1 MKQECP
7 VVKNEIYSMDITGI
21 GANGEGI
28 GHIDGYTLFVDGAIT
43 GDYIEVKVIKT
54 KKNYGFGRLVT
65 ILEPSKDRVEPRCPI
80 AKQCGGC
87 SIMHMSYPA
96 QLHYKENHILD
107 ALERIGEQDRQELEQ
122 KKEPILG
129 MNDPWFYRNKVQFPV
144 QMMSGK
150 LLIGFYAKRSHRI
163 IETPICYIQDRYNEE
178 IVDIIRDFVM
188 DNSISV
194 YDEAKHKGLLRH
206 IVIRKS
212 YHDQQFHVTLVI
224 NGQKLPHEDVL
235 IKTLH
240 KLDHLVGVSLNIN
253 QEKTNAIFGPRMI
266 HLDGQEKLQDQI
278 GDIKYQISP
287 LSFYQVNP
295 VQTEK
300 LYAKALE
307 YAQLSGQE
315 IVYDLYCG
323 IGTISLF
330 LAKQAK
336 HVYGV
341 EIVETAIDDA
351 RTNAKINKIDNATFY
366 AGKAEEIMPKLYKDN
381 GIKADVVV
389 VDPPRKGCDAT
400 LLDTIISIEP
410 KRIVYV
416 SCDPGTL
423 ARDVKILSQHGYQ
436 IDRWCGVDM
445 FSHSTHV
452 ETVLSMKR
460 TKL

>member
-1 MKQECP
+1 MKQVCP
-7 VVKNEIYSMDITGI
+7 VIKNEIYSMDITGI

-28 GHIDGYTLFVDGAIT
+28 GHIDGYILFVDGAIT
-43 GDYIEVKVIKT
+43 GDHIEVKVIKT

-87 SIMHMSYPA
+87 SIMHMKYDA
-96 QLHYKENHILD
+96 QLEYKENHILD
-107 ALERIGEQDRQELEQ
+107 ALERIGEQDRVKLEQ
-122 KKEPILG
+122 KKDPIIG
-129 MNDPWFYRNKVQFPV
+129 MDEPWFYRNKVQFPV
-144 QMMSGK
+144 QIISGK

-163 IETPICYIQDRYNEE
+163 IETPTCYIQDPYNEE
-178 IVDIIRDFVM
+178 IVDTLRDFIVE
-188 DNSISV
+188 NKISA
-194 YDEAKHKGLLRH
+194 YDELKHKGLLRH

-212 YHDQQFHVTLVI
+212 HHNQEFHVTLVI
-224 NGQKLPHEDVL
+224 NGQKFPYDKQLVEEL
-235 IKTLH
+235 Q
-240 KLDHLVGVSLNIN
+240 KLERVVGISLNVN
-253 QEKTNAIFGPRMI
+253 QEKTNAILGSEMI
-266 HLDGQEKLQDQI
+266 HLDGQEYLHDQI

-307 YAQLSGQE
+307 YVQLSGQE
-315 IVYDLYCG
+315 VVYDLYCG

-351 RTNAKINKIDNATFY
+351 RINAEINKIDNATFY
-366 AGKAEEIMPKLYKDN
+366 AGKAEEVMPKLYKED

-400 LLDTIISIEP
+400 LLDTIININP

-452 ETVLSMKR
+452 ETVVLLSKVD
-460 TKL
+460 K